1 MPLLTRSRERKEIMQ
16 RPRDLAMNSE
26 TTGAMAPPGLFST
39 CANPNCRS
47 SWLRVWRSR
56 SGPVFEG
63 GWCCS
68 AECTSALLA
77 AALKRER
84 DVIQRVD
91 GVHRHRLPLGL
102 VMLEQGWITQGQLR
116 RALEAQR
123 AARRGRLGYWLTQRE
138 GIREDLVTKA
148 LALQWSCPVL
158 PLEARVEEAL
168 AVYVPRLFVDA
179 FGALPLCL
187 AASKGL
193 YLGFEERLDPALAL
207 AVERMTGMRVESGL
221 VPESRFRL
229 EHARMLEY
237 RYPRLELIEATS
249 ESALVQVLTRRL
261 ERTGPGE
268 SRLVRVHD
276 CFWLRLWNKPQ
287 RGMARDSGVVQDVI
301 CSLRSD

>member
-26 TTGAMAPPGLFST
+26 TTGAMAPSGLFST

-123 AARRGRLGYWLTQRE
+123 VARRGRLGYWLTQRE

-158 PLEARVEEAL
+158 PLEARVGEAL

-179 FGALPLCL
+179 FGALPLRL

-261 ERTGPGE
+261 ERTGPAE

-287 RGMARDSGVVQDVI
+287 RRMAQDSGVVQDVI